1 MSPSAVSVT
10 LAAGAS
16 ITVPVCAVAAT
27 RSNYKIVQVTA
38 LASGRESNTQQGQVN
53 KNGGFTVSI
62 QQYARLSIRAD
73 QPFQKVG
80 PGKQFPISFTVINYG
95 NYVDT
100 ILIEV
105 LNQEDLEEAGF
116 IVALSQPQ
124 IEIDSQGE
132 MVVMISLQTPR
143 GTVIGWFNEYHTVIM
158 KASTTLAGETEAR
171 SVTSTLWVRGVFVP
185 GFESAF
191 SLLALAF
198 VAITLARVKRD
209 DE

>member
-1 MSPSAVSVT
+1 
-10 LAAGAS
+10 
-16 ITVPVCAVAAT
+16 
-27 RSNYKIVQVTA
+27 
-38 LASGRESNTQQGQVN
+38 
-53 KNGGFTVSI
+53 
-62 QQYARLSIRAD
+62 
-73 QPFQKVG
+73 
-80 PGKQFPISFTVINYG
+80 
-95 NYVDT
+95 
-100 ILIEV
+100 
-105 LNQEDLEEAGF
+105 
-116 IVALSQPQ
+116 LSQPQ

-158 KASTTLAGETEAR
+158 KASTTLARETEAR